1 MREQKYSFYNKKE
14 TKEGKAS
21 VWLFAAAFVFLLA
34 GIVPSCIKR
43 GEGGPLAGG
52 FTLVSA
58 LLAVYCFLTG
68 LKGLRMREGGHIT
81 AVIGSILGGILAV
94 VALTLFLAGLS

>member
-1 MREQKYSFYNKKE
+1 MR
-14 TKEGKAS
+14 
-21 VWLFAAAFVFLLA
+21 A
-34 GIVPSCIKR
+34 GLR
-43 GEGGPLAGG
+43 L
-52 FTLVSA
+52 
-58 LLAVYCFLTG
+58 FLTG